1 MPDMTTRSAPPK
13 RLPLAA
19 AALLAIVAVAP
30 AVQAASDPN
39 AMAIKYR
46 QSAYTVLVAQFGY
59 MGAVVGGKMP
69 YDAKAFQV
77 RADRS
82 VVLGQILPEVFPV
95 GSDKGAPTEAKPEIW
110 QKQAEFKKLLA
121 DTQDKLGALAKA
133 AASGNLET
141 IKPVYSAAA
150 DSCKACHKQFKND

>member
-1 MPDMTTRSAPPK
+1 MPNRSAPLK
-13 RLPLAA
+13 RLFLAT
-19 AALLAIVAVAP
+19 AALLATATLAP
-30 AVQAASDPN
+30 IVQAAGDPG
-39 AMAIKYR
+39 AQAIKYR

-82 VVLGQILPEVFPV
+82 VVLGQILSEVFPA

-110 QKQAEFKKLLA
+110 QQQPEFRKLLG
-121 DTQDKLGALAKA
+121 DTQDKLGALSKA

-141 IKPVYSAAA
+141 IKPVFAAA
-150 DSCKACHKQFKND
+150 AESCKTCHKKYKND

>member
-1 MPDMTTRSAPPK
+1 MPNRPASLK
-13 RLPLAA
+13 RLALAA
-19 AALLAIVAVAP
+19 AALLATAALAP
-30 AVQAASDPN
+30 VVQAAGDPN
-39 AMAIKYR
+39 AQAIKYR

-82 VVLGQILPEVFPV
+82 VVLAQILPEVFPA

-110 QKQAEFKKLLA
+110 QQQADFKKLLA
-121 DTQDKLGALAKA
+121 DTQDKLAALAKTA
-133 AASGNLET
+133 AGGNLEA
-141 IKPVYSAAA
+141 IKPVFAAA
-150 DSCKACHKQFKND
+150 AESCKTCHKKYKND